1 MELSTAFGD
10 FGRKEGWFPLFDDL
24 SRSRPKGHTTVRTEY
39 MEFIVPTPRGRGSGG
54 HYDLGRRIYMT
65 GIS

>member
-1 MELSTAFGD
+1 MV
-10 FGRKEGWFPLFDDL
+10 PLFL
-24 SRSRPKGHTTVRTEY
+24 MIFEKYTERPHYGSDRIHG
-39 MEFIVPTPRGRGSGG
+39 FIVPTPRGRGSGG